1 MGRKYKQ
8 QGYHEAGQERK
19 PGKRQQGPRQQPG
32 RSSEGPRSPRM
43 PGFQE
48 VMRCS
53 MCGNII
59 SALTEIKAQSQCSK
73 CGGDLRSCKHCQ
85 YFDTGAQFECTQAIP
100 KRVAAKDKRNDCEFF
115 EARTSIERETSTP
128 GSASNPGG
136 GANPGA
142 PKAARSAF
150 DDLFS

>member
-8 QGYHEAGQERK
+8 QGYHDADQERK
-19 PGKRQQGPRQQPG
+19 PGQRQQPR

-59 SALTEIKAQSQCSK
+59 PAFTEIKGESQCSK
-73 CGGDLRSCKHCQ
+73 CGGDLRSCKHCRH
-85 YFDTGAQFECTQAIP
+85 FDTGAQFECTQAILE
-100 KRVAAKDKRNDCEFF
+100 RVAAKDKRNYCEFF
-115 EARTSIERETSTP
+115 EARTSVERETSSP
-128 GSASNPGG
+128 SSKSNPSG
-136 GANPGA
+136 GANSNT

-150 DDLFS
+150 DDLFR

>member
-8 QGYHEAGQERK
+8 QGYHEAGKDRT
-19 PGKRQQGPRQQPG
+19 PGPREKGPRQQAG
-32 RSSEGPRSPRM
+32 RSAEGPRSPRM

-59 SALTEIKAQSQCSK
+59 PALTEINTQSQCSK

-100 KRVAAKDKRNDCEFF
+100 RRVVAKDKRNDCEFF

-128 GSASNPGG
+128 GSAANSAD
-136 GANPGA
+136 GANSST

>member
-8 QGYHEAGQERK
+8 QGYHEAGQAQK
-19 PGKRQQGPRQQPG
+19 PGPRQQGPRQQPG

-59 SALTEIKAQSQCSK
+59 PALTAINAASQCSK
-73 CGGDLRSCKHCQ
+73 CGGDLRSCKHCRH
-85 YFDTGAQFECTQAIP
+85 FDTGAQFECTQAIQG
-100 KRVAAKDKRNDCEFF
+100 RIVAKDKRNDCDF
-115 EARTSIERETSTP
+115 
-128 GSASNPGG
+128 
-136 GANPGA
+136 
-142 PKAARSAF
+142 RSAH
-150 DDLFS
+150 LGGT

>member
-8 QGYHEAGQERK
+8 QGYHEAGKERK
-19 PGKRQQGPRQQPG
+19 PGPREQGPRQQPG

-53 MCGNII
+53 MCGNFIP
-59 SALTEIKAQSQCSK
+59 ALTEIKAESQCLK
-73 CGGDLRSCKHCQ
+73 CGCDLRSCKHCRH
-85 YFDTGAQFECTQAIP
+85 FDTGAQFECTQPIP
-100 KRVAAKDKRNDCEFF
+100 ERVAAKDKRNGCEFF
-115 EARTSIERETSTP
+115 EARTSVERETSSP
-128 GSASNPGG
+128 GSASSSGG
-136 GANPGA
+136 RVNSST

-150 DDLFS
+150 DDLFH

>member
-8 QGYHEAGQERK
+8 QGYHEVGQERK
-19 PGKRQQGPRQQPG
+19 PEQRPQPG

-59 SALTEIKAQSQCSK
+59 PALTEINAGSQCSK
-73 CGGDLRSCKHCQ
+73 CGGDLRICKHCQ
-85 YFDTGAQFECTQAIP
+85 YFDTSAQFECTQAIP
-100 KRVAAKDKRNDCEFF
+100 ERIVAKDKRNDCELF
-115 EARTSIERETSTP
+115 EARTSVERETSSP
-128 GSASNPGG
+128 SSAASPSSTVS
-136 GANPGA
+136 PSTS
-142 PKAARSAF
+142 KDARNDF
-150 DDLFS
+150 DDLFR

>member
-8 QGYHEAGQERK
+8 QGYHDAGQERK
-19 PGKRQQGPRQQPG
+19 PGQRQQGPRQQPG

-59 SALTEIKAQSQCSK
+59 PALTEINAESQCSK
-73 CGGDLRSCKHCQ
+73 CGGDLRSCKHCR

-100 KRVAAKDKRNDCEFF
+100 QRIVAKDKRNDCEFF
-115 EARTSIERETSTP
+115 DARTSIERETSSP
-128 GSASNPGG
+128 VGAGSSNSSGSPSTS
-136 GANPGA
+136 
-142 PKAARSAF
+142 KAARNAF
-150 DDLFS
+150 DDLFR